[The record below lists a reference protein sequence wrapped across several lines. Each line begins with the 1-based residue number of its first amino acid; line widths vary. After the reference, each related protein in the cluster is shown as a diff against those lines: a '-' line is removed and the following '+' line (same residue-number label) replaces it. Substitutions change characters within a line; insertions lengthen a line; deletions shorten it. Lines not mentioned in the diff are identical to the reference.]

1 MAVEI
6 KTVKLTDIKPNP
18 DNPRVIKDDDFKA
31 LVKSLKELPEMTE
44 AREIVVNTD
53 MVILG
58 GNMRY
63 RAMQQ
68 AGWDECV
75 VKIVDWPI
83 EKQREFIIKD
93 NVSRGEWDYD
103 LLAND
108 WDTDEL
114 EHWGLDTPEAWQDD
128 TDSISSD
135 NDGNNEGELTAV
147 AVVVAYDD
155 IEALDRLTAIYEL
168 DRIDLTPRVREEL
181 TNQQKAYVFRK
192 Q

>member
-6 KTVKLTDIKPNP
+6 KTVKLTDIKANA

-68 AGWDECV
+68 AGWNECV